1 VKVPGGVVSTPGA
14 ADREGVDMDED
25 NDVAEIAAFI
35 EARIAEE
42 EADARAATPG
52 PWAVNDVEDD
62 HRAGVLDAENNC
74 LIEWYACGEDDARHI
89 VRQNPAVTLPR
100 CEMTRG
106 LLGEFRG
113 AAEWAEHPDCPDRE
127 REGYRRTAGTL
138 RSALRYVA
146 AFYRLR
152 PDGSQHPDYRKEWAV
167 T

>member
-1 VKVPGGVVSTPGA
+1 MPI
-14 ADREGVDMDED
+14 
-25 NDVAEIAAFI
+25 DVMEFI

-42 EADARAATPG
+42 EADAQAATPG
-52 PWAVNDVEDD
+52 PWWWDD
-62 HRAGVLDAENNC
+62 EGQLRYADGYVLASVGYGGISCAETD
-74 LIEWYACGEDDARHI
+74 EAHI
-89 VRQNPAVTLPR
+89 ARQNPAVTLPR

-106 LLGEFRG
+106 LVGEFRG

-152 PDGSQHPDYRKEWAV
+152 PDARRGLEPQLVPPSEFAIWAV
-167 T
+167 RRAEEFLSGHRVERSGAFR